1 MEPVDIAQVSPAEL
15 AADTSGPHVLDVR
28 EPEEVAAGRIPGSAN
43 IPLSQL
49 PARVGELDRGT
60 PIVAVCRSGRRSQAA
75 AEALAGAGFT
85 VANLAGGMNRW
96 TAEGR
101 PTV

>member
-1 MEPVDIAQVSPAEL
+1 
-15 AADTSGPHVLDVR
+15 
-28 EPEEVAAGRIPGSAN
+28 
-43 IPLSQL
+43 
-49 PARVGELDRGT
+49 
-60 PIVAVCRSGRRSQAA
+60 VCRSGRRSQAA

>member
-1 MEPVDIAQVSPAEL
+1 MPPPYPL
-15 AADTSGPHVLDVR
+15 R
-28 EPEEVAAGRIPGSAN
+28 AGRCTRRRARGGGRPGCAN

-96 TAEGR
+96 TEEGH